1 MDCQWFAVPSCLGR
15 GSQSV
20 IRQSPIYVRADSS
33 HAVVKAQA
41 YGLRDTP
48 SLVLIDMLGRLR
60 LSHFGRME
68 D

>member
-1 MDCQWFAVPSCLGR
+1 MVRSAFVSGPRVAISYP
-15 GSQSV
+15 
-20 IRQSPIYVRADSS
+20 PKPNHVRADSS